1 MLSSQYVLWGRT
13 PVPRAT
19 STSARA
25 GAWGGR
31 LADAVDGSGD
41 GAWRRRVTGQNG
53 SGAFFQAPGF
63 ALAFHLAQQAGV
75 VEQDSP
81 HVGTMGP
88 APFFQE
94 GRPPPIGRLGVTHP
108 PESLV
113 DHREA

>member
-13 PVPRAT
+13 PVLRPT
-19 STSARA
+19 STSACA
-25 GAWGGR
+25 GSWRRR

-75 VEQDSP
+75 VEQDSS
-81 HVGTMGP
+81 HVGTIGP
-88 APFFQE
+88 LPLFQD
-94 GRPPPIGRLGVTHP
+94 GQRPPIGDRKSTRLNSSH
-108 PESLV
+108 
-113 DHREA
+113 